1 MFADDRLKQ
10 LRALIARLERLP
22 ASAETDWM
30 LREARAR
37 MVDVET
43 GEKPGAMRPLAEETP
58 PPEEPRRRRL
68 PVKRTPEPQAPPE
81 PPARVVPEQPRT
93 VPIDTEGLLWL
104 EDSPSDEESSAADDE
119 PWKRG
124 LRG

>member
-1 MFADDRLKQ
+1 MPDDRLTR

-43 GEKPGAMRPLAEETP
+43 GERPEAMRPLVEEETP
-58 PPEEPRRRRL
+58 PPQEPRRRRL

-81 PPARVVPEQPRT
+81 PPARVVPEPPRT
-93 VPIDTEGLLWL
+93 VPIDTERLLWL
-104 EDSPSDEESSAADDE
+104 EDSPSDEDSSPAGDE